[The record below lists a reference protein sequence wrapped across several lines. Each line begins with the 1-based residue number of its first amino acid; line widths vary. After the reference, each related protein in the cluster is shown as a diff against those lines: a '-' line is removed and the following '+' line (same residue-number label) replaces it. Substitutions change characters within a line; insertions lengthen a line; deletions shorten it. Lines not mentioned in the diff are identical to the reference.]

1 MLVMA
6 ATLASTVLGFVREV
20 VYAKFYGTS
29 WELDAF
35 LAAAVVPTILF
46 GVFNGALVTALVPLF
61 SDYVSTDREDE
72 AWSLASTVIVL
83 IVALLGAAA
92 VAGAWLAPW
101 YVPKIARFP
110 HEHALTAV
118 AMTRWLMPT
127 IVATSLSGVIAA
139 LLNAYHRF
147 GGAALQGF
155 AANLCIIAIVWFT
168 QPRYGGYALVFGTL
182 VGAFAQLV
190 AMMPSFLG
198 LRRFRLIA
206 DLHHP
211 GLIRLLRVL
220 GPIAIGSA
228 AGQLALFFDRFF
240 ASGLATGTL
249 AGMNYAVKIVGFPQ
263 QIFVTAV
270 ATVIFP
276 LFASQFANRNKAAIR
291 YSAALGL
298 RIVVFLT
305 VPSALGLCMLAGPI
319 VQTLFQRGA
328 FTAEATV
335 VCSQLLPF
343 AAVGLVAL
351 AANVVLSRC
360 LYACDLVRTSIAIAV
375 ATVVLN
381 VVLSVVW
388 LPSLGARGLLLANAV
403 SQTAQ
408 TAALIIAAW
417 RALDGFEFRPV
428 MVSLIKVGGCAAV
441 MGLSLLAVQAVQEP
455 HLTTTFARAVSL
467 GEHLLFGAFVFL
479 GLARLVDSDELHVVI
494 DVLLRRRPRDLIPLP

>member
-1 MLVMA
+1 MG
-6 ATLASTVLGFVREV
+6 ATLASTLLGFVREV

-35 LAAAVVPTILF
+35 LAASVVPTILF

-61 SDYVSTDREDE
+61 SDYVSTDREDQ
-72 AWSLASTVIVL
+72 AWSLASTVIVAVT
-83 IVALLGAAA
+83 VALSLAA

-101 YVPKIARFP
+101 YVPLIARFP

-127 IVATSLSGVIAA
+127 IVATSLSGVVAA

-155 AANLCIIAIVWFT
+155 VANVCIIACVWVA
-168 QPRYGGYALVFGTL
+168 QPRYGGYALVFGAL
-182 VGAFAQLV
+182 AGAFVQLI
-190 AMMPSFLG
+190 AMLPSFLALG
-198 LRRFRLIA
+198 RFRLA
-206 DLHHP
+206 VNLRHP
-211 GLIRLLRVL
+211 GLLRLMRVL

-263 QIFVTAV
+263 QLFVTAI

-276 LFASQFANRNKAAIR
+276 LFASQFAVRNKAAMR
-291 YSAALGL
+291 RSAALGL

-305 VPSALGLCMLAGPI
+305 LPSALGLCLLAGPI

-360 LYACDLVRTSIAIAV
+360 LYACDLVRTSIAISV
-375 ATVVLN
+375 ATVALN

-388 LPSLGARGLLLANAV
+388 LPSLGSRGLLLANAV

-408 TAALIIAAW
+408 TVALMIAAH
-417 RALDGFEFRPV
+417 RALDGFELRPV
-428 MVSLIKVGGCAAV
+428 LVSLLKVGACATV
-441 MGLSLLAVQAVQEP
+441 MGLALVTVQTAHEP
-455 HLTTTFARAVSL
+455 HLTTTFARVVNL

-479 GLARLVDSDELHVVI
+479 GLARLVDSDELHLVI
-494 DVLLRRRPRDLIPLP
+494 DVLLRRRSRELIPLS